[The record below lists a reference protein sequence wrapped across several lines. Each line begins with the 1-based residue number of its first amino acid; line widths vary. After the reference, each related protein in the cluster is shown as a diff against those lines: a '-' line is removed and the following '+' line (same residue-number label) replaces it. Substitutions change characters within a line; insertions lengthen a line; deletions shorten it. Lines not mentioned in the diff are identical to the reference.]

1 MTRVLFEPGASG
13 FLVLKVQEALT
24 TAGFDPNG
32 TDGVYGKNTKAAVES
47 FQNSMPQLQSEP
59 RGLVSEGTWT
69 SLTKQPAPTTE
80 ERALQLT
87 SSFEGHGFTRAAGNW
102 DGAWLTWG
110 IIGFT
115 MKYGQVQ
122 KIILRVNDSAP
133 HCITDA
139 FADRSSEL
147 LEIMKA
153 TPDQQEAWADSIT
166 VKSRLAEPWYS
177 GFKWLGQFPEVQ
189 KEQLRLAHEDYYVPA
204 CTTASRNGLKTE
216 LGLAL
221 CFDIHVQNGGIGRNA
236 RRLIQ
241 ERIAQHPPAE
251 ERDLRVLIA
260 NAVADSARATFRED
274 VRQRKLAIAT
284 GAGTVHGHNAVLA
297 QWGLNETL
305 ADLTRE
311 AAGRAVAA

>member
-13 FLVLKVQEALT
+13 FLVLTIQQALT
-24 TAGFDPNG
+24 TAGFDPRG
-32 TDGVYGKNTKAAVES
+32 ADGVYGKNTKSAVES
-47 FQNSMPQLQSEP
+47 FQNSIPQLQNEAA
-59 RGLVSEGTWT
+59 GLITESTWT
-69 SLTKQPAPTTE
+69 SLTNQAVPTTE

-147 LEIMKA
+147 LDIMKG
-153 TPDQQEAWADSIT
+153 TPDQQETWADSIT
-166 VKSRLAEPWYS
+166 VGSRLAEPWYS

-189 KEQLRLAHEDYYVPA
+189 KEQLRLAHEGYYVPA
-204 CTTASRNGLKTE
+204 CATAARYGVKTE

-260 NAVADSARATFRED
+260 NAVADSARAAFRED

-284 GAGTVHGHNAVLA
+284 GAGNVHGHSYVLA
-297 QWGLNETL
+297 KWALNETQ
-305 ADLTRE
+305 ADTLRQP
-311 AAGRAVAA
+311 AGQAVAA

>member
-1 MTRVLFEPGASG
+1 MRVLFEPGASG
-13 FLVLKVQEALT
+13 FLVTKIQQKLT
-24 TAGFDPNG
+24 SSGFNPSG
-32 TDGVYGKNTKAAVES
+32 TDGVYGKNTKAAIEK
-47 FQNSMPQLQSEP
+47 FQNSIPQLQNEP
-59 RGLVSEGTWT
+59 RGLVTESTWT
-69 SLTKQPAPTTE
+69 SLTQEPVPTTE

-122 KIILRVNDSAP
+122 KIILSVYDSAP

-139 FADRSSEL
+139 FADRGPEL
-147 LEIMKA
+147 MNIMKA
-153 TPDQQEAWADSIT
+153 SPDQQKAWANSIT
-166 VKSRLAEPWYS
+166 VGSRLTEPWYS

-221 CFDIHVQNGGIGRNA
+221 CFDIQVQNGGIGRNA
-236 RRLIQ
+236 KRLIA

-251 ERDLRVLIA
+251 ERDCRVLIA
-260 NAVADSARATFRED
+260 NAVADCARAAFRED

-284 GAGTVHGHNAVLA
+284 GVGNVHGHSFVLSE
-297 QWGLNETL
+297 WGLKETQ
-305 ADLTRE
+305 ADTLRQ
-311 AAGRAVAA
+311 AVAA

>member
-13 FLVLKVQEALT
+13 FLVLKIQQALT
-24 TAGFDPNG
+24 AAGFDPRG
-32 TDGVYGKNTKAAVES
+32 TDGVYGKNTRGAVES
-47 FQNSMPQLQSEP
+47 FQNSNPQLQNEP
-59 RGLVSEGTWT
+59 RGLVTESTWT
-69 SLTKQPAPTTE
+69 SLIKESVPTTE
-80 ERALQLT
+80 VRALQLT

-122 KIILRVNDSAP
+122 KIILRANESAP
-133 HCITDA
+133 HCIADA

-147 LEIMKA
+147 VEIMKA

-166 VKSRLAEPWYS
+166 VGTRLAEPWYS

-204 CTTASRNGLKTE
+204 CSTASRYELKTE

-236 RRLIQ
+236 KKLIQ
-241 ERIAQHPPAE
+241 ERLAQHPPAE

-260 NAVADSARATFRED
+260 NAVADSARAAFRED

-284 GAGTVHGHNAVLA
+284 GAGNVHGQSFVLA
-297 QWGLNETL
+297 KWGLTENAETL
-305 ADLTRE
+305 A
-311 AAGRAVAA
+311 AAA